1 MEIRIGVRDV
11 AREVTFESTSTP
23 DQVRATIAE
32 ALSSGAQ
39 LIELEDEKGG
49 TVLVPTNALGYV
61 EIGSADKPR
70 VGFGTT
76 H

>member
-11 AREVTFESTSTP
+11 AREVTLESASTP
-23 DQVRATIAE
+23 EQVRATIAE

-39 LIELEDEKGG
+39 LVELEDDKGG
-49 TVLVPTNALGYV
+49 MVLVPTTALGYV
-61 EIGSADKPR
+61 EIGSPEKGR
-70 VGFGTT
+70 VGFGTS